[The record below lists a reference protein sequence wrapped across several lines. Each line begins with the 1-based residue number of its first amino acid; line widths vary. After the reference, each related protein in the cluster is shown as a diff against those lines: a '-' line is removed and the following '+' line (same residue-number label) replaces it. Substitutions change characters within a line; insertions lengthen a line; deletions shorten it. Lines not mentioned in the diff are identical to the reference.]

1 MNEYNNSQRC
11 ACNGKECKDCSA
23 CQGGKHCGS
32 LQTQTLIRGLLAL
45 FFGLLFVG
53 FAYRIVLRMIF
64 FGAGVSLIYYGF
76 RVLGVTQVTDCIDNV
91 VARVRRAFWS

>member
-1 MNEYNNSQRC
+1 MSDINNKSC
-11 ACNGKECKDCSA
+11 TCNGNGCKGCSA
-23 CQGGKHCGS
+23 CASGARCCGIPM
-32 LQTQTLIRGLLAL
+32 QTLVRGILAL

-76 RVLGVTQVTDCIDNV
+76 RVLGVTQVTDYIDMLI
-91 VARVRRAFWS
+91 ARLRKAFWS